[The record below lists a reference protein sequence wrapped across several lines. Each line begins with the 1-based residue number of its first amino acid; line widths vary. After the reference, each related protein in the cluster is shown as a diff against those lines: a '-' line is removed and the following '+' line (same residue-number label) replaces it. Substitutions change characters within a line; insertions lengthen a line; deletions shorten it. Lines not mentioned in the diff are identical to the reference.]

1 MNVSTQIVEMNE
13 SRMEREKIKEKLNMM
28 DGQNQVSSV
37 AAKLPWKTPI
47 GVYTHFINKNISI
60 DIRHM
65 S

>member
-1 MNVSTQIVEMNE
+1 MNVLTQIVKMNE

-28 DGQNQVSSV
+28 DGRNQVSLV
-37 AAKLPWKTPI
+37 AAKLSWKTP
-47 GVYTHFINKNISI
+47 THFINKNISI